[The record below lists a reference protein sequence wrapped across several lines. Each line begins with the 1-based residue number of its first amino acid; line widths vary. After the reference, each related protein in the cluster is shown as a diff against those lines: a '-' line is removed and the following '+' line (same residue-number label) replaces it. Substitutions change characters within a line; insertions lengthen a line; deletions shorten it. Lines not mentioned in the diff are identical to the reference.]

1 MVSKIGPNW
10 FQKLDQILK
19 RNLKY
24 SFNFYLW
31 KSDGQEITCIRNFY
45 LKTFAY
51 GKSVSYLFQI
61 SF

>member
-24 SFNFYLW
+24 SFNF
-31 KSDGQEITCIRNFY
+31 I
-45 LKTFAY
+45 Y
-51 GKSVSYLFQI
+51 GNLMAKKLHG
-61 SF
+61 